1 MLRAVGVSESAVEM
15 TTVRAALLRVA
26 DELCTLVA
34 SADNPDVAVPG
45 SDWNVGEVTAHLAV
59 GTEAYVGY
67 LSGGTEPFVDVTDIA
82 HGSLARTNAA
92 RLDAEPERQMAGLA
106 QRLRVACST
115 LLEQTEG
122 RDRDEVVFWH
132 GQPIALG
139 DMLGIGLAEYL
150 LHGRDIAAALSQ
162 PWTIRPDDARL
173 VLAAALPLLPLLV
186 DPITTATVNARYD
199 VRVRGGVRR
208 AVIITDGKL
217 DVVGD
222 DVSVDC
228 HVSADPVALLLIAY
242 GRRSQW
248 VPILTGKLIAWGRKP
263 WLGPRLVRYL
273 VTP

>member
-1 MLRAVGVSESAVEM
+1 MLRAVDGSEPTNDMAA
-15 TTVRAALLRVA
+15 VRAALSRVS
-26 DELCTLVA
+26 DELCTLLA
-34 SADNPDVAVPG
+34 TAPTADVPVPR
-45 SDWNVGEVTAHLAV
+45 SDWNVGEVTAHIAV

-67 LSGGTEPFVDVTDIA
+67 LSGVTEPFVDVTDIA
-82 HGSLARTNAA
+82 HGSLARSNAA
-92 RLDAEPERQMAGLA
+92 RLGAEPERRLVDLT
-106 QRLRVACST
+106 QRVRAASAA

-122 RDRDEVVFWH
+122 REGDEVVAWH

-150 LHGRDIAAALSQ
+150 LHGRDIATALSR

-173 VLAAALPLLPLLV
+173 VLATALGLLPLLV
-186 DPITTATVNARYD
+186 DPVTTATVSARYD

-208 AVIITDGKL
+208 AVIITSGELNVL
-217 DVVGD
+217 DD
-222 DVSVDC
+222 EPPVDC

-248 VPILTGKLIAWGRKP
+248 VPILTGRLTAWGRKP
-263 WLGPRLVRYL
+263 WLGLRLASYL

>member
-15 TTVRAALLRVA
+15 TAVRAALSRVSG
-26 DELCTLVA
+26 ELCALVA
-34 SADNPDVAVPG
+34 SATNSDVAVPG
-45 SDWNVGEVTAHLAV
+45 SEWNVGEVAAHIAV

-67 LSGGTEPFVDVTDIA
+67 LSGVTESFVDVTDIA
-82 HGSLARTNAA
+82 HGSLARSNAA
-92 RLDAEPERQMAGLA
+92 RLDAEPERQMVGLA
-106 QRLRVACST
+106 QRLRAASSA

-122 RDRDEVVFWH
+122 RDRDEVVAWH
-132 GQPIALG
+132 GLPIALG

-150 LHGRDIAAALSQ
+150 LHGRDIATALSR

-173 VLAAALPLLPLLV
+173 VLAAALPVLPLLV
-186 DPITTATVNARYD
+186 DPVTTASVSTRYD

-208 AVIITDGKL
+208 AVLITDGEL
-217 DVVGD
+217 NVVGD
-222 DVSVDC
+222 DVPVDC

-248 VPILTGKLIAWGRKP
+248 VPILTGKLVAWGRKP

>member
-15 TTVRAALLRVA
+15 TEVRAALSRVS

-34 SADNPDVAVPG
+34 ATASADTAVPG
-45 SDWNVGEVTAHLAV
+45 SDWSVGEVAAHLAV

-67 LSGGTEPFVDVTDIA
+67 LSGVTEPFVDVTDIA
-82 HGSLARTNAA
+82 NGSLARTNAA
-92 RLDAEPERQMAGLA
+92 RLDAEPERQVVGLTE
-106 QRLRVACST
+106 RLRAASSA
-115 LLEQTEG
+115 LLEQTAG
-122 RDRDEVVFWH
+122 HDRDEVAAWH
-132 GQPIALG
+132 GQPVALG

-150 LHGRDIAAALSQ
+150 LHGRDIAIALSR

-186 DPITTATVNARYD
+186 DPVTTAAVNARYD

-217 DVVGD
+217 GVVGGD
-222 DVSVDC
+222 EPVDC